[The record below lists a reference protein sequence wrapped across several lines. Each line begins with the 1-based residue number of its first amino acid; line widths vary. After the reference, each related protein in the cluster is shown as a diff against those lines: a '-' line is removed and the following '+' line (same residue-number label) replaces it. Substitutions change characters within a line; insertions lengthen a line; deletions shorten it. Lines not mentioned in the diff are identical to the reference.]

1 MNLRCP
7 GCGATAEYSPEKLK
21 MVCAHCGKVFSVS
34 EVAGKAVYRN
44 WAEGEQGENV
54 SSGLNDDAE
63 ELQKA
68 KMATE
73 KRLEKEEVRK
83 HASIKMRHF
92 HCSACGAELLA
103 KETEATSYC
112 YYCGQP
118 AVMEEQLSDYLE
130 PDYIIP
136 FKITQEE
143 AAKILQK
150 KFRRGLFVPRR
161 FKRFKVERL
170 TPIYVP
176 YWMIDMEYQDKQFWR
191 YTVKKDKYSYED
203 RLVKVGGTINLDNY
217 SVDASKKLEDL
228 AGQRIGPFDQSG
240 LQPFD
245 PAYLSGYYADRF
257 DVGEKDVESFAAAN
271 VKEMF
276 DWEMQKRVLRLS
288 TDLFRSDPKYQ
299 ISKTQYA
306 LCPVWFL
313 NVTMK
318 ERVYTM
324 LVNGQTGKTVFAL
337 PPSKWKVALGYLL
350 ILALLAVTVG
360 LACFVP
366 LIMACVNAYDGATQE
381 VSAFIIL
388 ALVIVSGGLGIKLF
402 NLGFGKV
409 DDYQRDLVRIN
420 GEDNV
425 TYVKDRGTDAFQG

>member
-7 GCGATAEYSPEKLK
+7 GCGATAEYSPETLK
-21 MVCAHCGKVFSVS
+21 MVCGHCGKIFSVS
-34 EVAGKAVYRN
+34 EVTGKDAYRN
-44 WAEGEQGENV
+44 LAESEQGE
-54 SSGLNDDAE
+54 
-63 ELQKA
+63 
-68 KMATE
+68 
-73 KRLEKEEVRK
+73 KEEQRK
-83 HASIKMRHF
+83 HATIKMHHF

-136 FKITQEE
+136 FQITQEE

-176 YWMIDMEYQDKQFWR
+176 YWMIDMEYQDKQFWK
-191 YTVKKDKYSYED
+191 YKVKRDKYTYEE
-203 RLVKVGGTINLDNY
+203 RLVKVGGSINLDNY

-228 AGQRIGPFDQSG
+228 AGQRIGPFEQSG
-240 LQPFD
+240 MKLFD

-257 DVGEKDVESFAAAN
+257 DVGEKDVESFTAAN

-276 DWEMQKRVLRLS
+276 DWEMQKKVLRLS
-288 TDLFRSDPKYQ
+288 TDLFRSDPKYK
-299 ISKTQYA
+299 IFKTKYA

-324 LVNGQTGKTVFAL
+324 LVNGQTGKAVFAL
-337 PPSKWKVALGYLL
+337 PPSKWKLALGYLL
-350 ILALLAVTVG
+350 ILALLAG
-360 LACFVP
+360 LLGLTCFVP
-366 LIMACVNAYDGATQE
+366 LIMQFANANNGAEWE
-381 VSAFIIL
+381 VSAFIIM
-388 ALVIVSGGLGIKLF
+388 ALVIVLGAFGIKLF
-402 NLGFGKV
+402 DLGLRKT
-409 DDYQRDLVRIN
+409 DDYLRDITRIN
-420 GEDNV
+420 GENNV
-425 TYVKDRGTDAFQG
+425 LYVKDRGTDAFQG

>member
-44 WAEGEQGENV
+44 WTEGEQGENV

-176 YWMIDMEYQDKQFWR
+176 YWMIDMEYQDKQFWK
-191 YTVKKDKYSYED
+191 YTVKKDKY
-203 RLVKVGGTINLDNY
+203 
-217 SVDASKKLEDL
+217 
-228 AGQRIGPFDQSG
+228 
-240 LQPFD
+240 
-245 PAYLSGYYADRF
+245 
-257 DVGEKDVESFAAAN
+257 
-271 VKEMF
+271 
-276 DWEMQKRVLRLS
+276 
-288 TDLFRSDPKYQ
+288 
-299 ISKTQYA
+299 
-306 LCPVWFL
+306 
-313 NVTMK
+313 
-318 ERVYTM
+318 
-324 LVNGQTGKTVFAL
+324 
-337 PPSKWKVALGYLL
+337 
-350 ILALLAVTVG
+350 
-360 LACFVP
+360 
-366 LIMACVNAYDGATQE
+366 
-381 VSAFIIL
+381 
-388 ALVIVSGGLGIKLF
+388 
-402 NLGFGKV
+402 
-409 DDYQRDLVRIN
+409 
-420 GEDNV
+420 
-425 TYVKDRGTDAFQG
+425 